1 MFKKLKCYFPQKD
14 ESNEY
19 LLLLGLRHSAE
30 DPKSGFSAAG
40 RLTPFFFSVLVLH
53 AASKSNPV
61 GWIC

>member
-19 LLLLGLRHSAE
+19 LLVLGSRHSAE

-40 RLTPFFFSVLVLH
+40 RLAPFFFSVLVLH